1 MRTIEQHLAK
11 AAVYFDEVI
20 APHALECA
28 AATINTH
35 GDPTQEEYEAFM
47 QQQAQQVQAD
57 RARLLKELRSFLE
70 RDGEP
75 LQ

>member
-11 AAVYFDEVI
+11 AAAYFDEVI
-20 APHALECA
+20 APNALERA

-35 GDPTQEEYEAFM
+35 GDPTQAEYEAFI
-47 QQQAQQVQAD
+47 QQQAQQVQTE
-57 RARLLKELRSFLE
+57 RARLLKELRSLLE

>member
-20 APHALECA
+20 APNTLKSAV
-28 AATINTH
+28 ATISTH
-35 GDPTQEEYEAFM
+35 GDPTEEEYVAFM
-47 QQQAQQVQAD
+47 QQQAQQVQAE
-57 RARLLKELRSFLE
+57 RARLLKEFRSFLE

>member
-11 AAVYFDEVI
+11 AAAYFDEVI
-20 APHALECA
+20 APHALERA

-47 QQQAQQVQAD
+47 EQQVQGLQAD

-70 RDGEP
+70 RDGET